1 MTNGIEI
8 NLTLPSAPQI
18 LLDWLKNNPAPEFSG
33 LKFDET
39 SLKVSGKNVN
49 FQLNLPAIPQSLLSA
64 IKKISSVAFTGIRLN
79 NKILEISGK
88 DPMFGSDFTFSYD
101 VCVGNNE
108 ATLTRLKA
116 PPMLKPFIKLGIAS
130 ILGESSRE
138 NSYRIEYNKNTG
150 DIKVTF

>member
-1 MTNGIEI
+1 MTNSVEI

-18 LLDWLKNNPAPEFSG
+18 LLDWLKQNPAPEFSG

-39 SLKVSGKNVN
+39 SVKVSGKSIN
-49 FQLNLPAIPQSLLSA
+49 FRLNLPAIPQSLMSE
-64 IKKISSVAFTGIRLN
+64 IKKISSVDFTGIRLN

-101 VCVGNNE
+101 VYVGDNE
-108 ATLTRLKA
+108 ATLTKLKA
-116 PPMLKPFIKLGIAS
+116 PAMLKPFIKLGIAS
-130 ILGESSRE
+130 ILGETSQKD
-138 NSYRIEYNKNTG
+138 SYCIAFNKHIG